1 MTGLLRLS
9 SALGVSALIVMGALV
24 PHVANAETPVPTG
37 PSASATGG
45 AQAPT
50 PSTSYSQSSAQ
61 FGLTISPVRLAI
73 APDDINKVHEVLAVN
88 RGQAPVTVDV
98 EKRNFTAG
106 STGALTYDENAP
118 YAASKWVTV
127 KPTHFVLQPGTSQV
141 VTAKAAQPAGAEAG
155 DHQFALVFFVPSE
168 GEGNVK
174 VKRGLA
180 APVFVTVPGD
190 LDDSI
195 SLTGLAAPSF
205 SRGNAVDITATVNN
219 LGNVHRDFR
228 APSPLSVTSAGSAA
242 AFPDFTVPRD
252 STRDISTSW
261 DPPFMCIC
269 HPTVSFA
276 NDGQAVQSQSVRVIV
291 FPWHLLLILIGAVS
305 LVLLMVKLAR
315 RSFRAQVRKAAALQQ
330 PPADP
335 DA

>member
-1 MTGLLRLS
+1 MTGFLRLS
-9 SALGVSALIVMGALV
+9 SALGASALIMMGALV
-24 PHVANAETPVPTG
+24 PHAANAETPVPAA
-37 PSASATGG
+37 PSTSATS
-45 AQAPT
+45 APT
-50 PSTSYSQSSAQ
+50 PSTSYSQSSEQ

-73 APDDINKVHEVLAVN
+73 APDEISKVHEVLAVN
-88 RGQAPVTVDV
+88 RGQAPVTVEV

-106 STGALTYDENAP
+106 SNGALTYDENAP

-127 KPTHFVLQPGTSQV
+127 SPTQFVLQPGTSQV
-141 VTAKAAQPAGAEAG
+141 VTAKAAKPPGAEPG

-174 VKRGLA
+174 VRRGLA

-190 LDDSI
+190 LDDSVA
-195 SLTGLAAPSF
+195 LTGLAAPSF
-205 SRGNAVDITATVNN
+205 SRGNAVDITATVHN

-228 APSPLSVTSAGSAA
+228 APSPLSVTSAGKAA

-269 HPTVSFA
+269 HPAVSFA
-276 NDGQAVQSQSVRVIV
+276 NDGQPVQSQSVRVIV
-291 FPWHLLLILIGAVS
+291 FPWHLFLVLIGGVL
-305 LVLLMVKLAR
+305 LVLLVVKAAR
-315 RSFRAQVRKAAALQQ
+315 RSFQAQVTKAAALQQ
-330 PPADP
+330 PSADP